1 MQSQEIERQSAN
13 TGRLRKSLYVIL
25 KFTERPKTP
34 GFIFKTSMTCIEGD
48 EILGGDFHAILDKI
62 EVDML
67 QVKYMRLEMDRL
79 KIRNVLQKDSS

>member
-1 MQSQEIERQSAN
+1 
-13 TGRLRKSLYVIL
+13 
-25 KFTERPKTP
+25 
-34 GFIFKTSMTCIEGD
+34 MTCIEGD
-48 EILGGDFHAILDKI
+48 EIFGGDFHAILNKT